1 MIKNYQMIEKVEAEY
16 LSSVNL
22 TSEESLKQMG
32 EMYDFY
38 TKYGKKIDIPPEESS
53 HVKTLIKVSK
63 QFASLSERKQ
73 QK

>member
-1 MIKNYQMIEKVEAEY
+1 
-16 LSSVNL
+16 
-22 TSEESLKQMG
+22 
-32 EMYDFY
+32 MYDFY
-38 TKYGKKIDIPPEESS
+38 AKYGKKIDIPPEESS